1 MNAARKFALA
11 SLFCVVPV
19 IVMLGCGDRG
29 EPQTREDERVRSE
42 QVAERAEP
50 GVTGEDYGLNEGQ
63 FPPPFTLRDLEGQE
77 VSLSDYAGDV
87 IVLDLWATWCGPCR
101 AEVPFLVSLY
111 DEFKDRGFVV
121 LGVGLDR
128 EGERVLRPFAQEF
141 GVHYPVLVGD
151 RSVHEAYKI
160 RSIPTTFVIGRNGR
174 IAKRHVGFH
183 PSMAEGM
190 RAEIENLLE
199 VQGEGV

>member
-1 MNAARKFALA
+1 
-11 SLFCVVPV
+11 V
-19 IVMLGCGDRG
+19 
-29 EPQTREDERVRSE
+29 
-42 QVAERAEP
+42 
-50 GVTGEDYGLNEGQ
+50 
-63 FPPPFTLRDLEGQE
+63 
-77 VSLSDYAGDV
+77 
-87 IVLDLWATWCGPCR
+87 
-101 AEVPFLVSLY
+101 LVS
-111 DEFKDRGFVV
+111 
-121 LGVGLDR
+121 
-128 EGERVLRPFAQEF
+128 
-141 GVHYPVLVGD
+141 D